1 MISFSR
7 NQENWISYEKGYEPY
22 IGIMT
27 ADKLEKAFE
36 RTEKTFN
43 QAIIEEDSKR
53 LLDIM
58 NSLKKHN
65 KFFRLPSIAY
75 VEIEREEDNDDDN
88 PIRNNYIIG
97 GRHRITALLR
107 LLEKSN
113 KNKSHFEVQVE
124 MRKVNKFLDIIELI
138 IADNEGRSMSK
149 SEEIYLRQLQEILP
163 LIQDPNIT
171 FAQFINQ
178 ILNNN
183 AVNKKGKENII
194 SAYVDYQKNNLGF
207 NSIRK
212 LHGSKTYTQLIIK
225 SLLNNLLNTNP
236 KLGKWDG
243 IKLERAIKWCWGG
256 YKESPITNVINKS
269 NIPWRSK
276 NKPFIATLR
285 ETQKLANGDIYI
297 GRCYKEIADYAVEE
311 WEFANKP

>member
-1 MISFSR
+1 MSGFSH

-43 QAIIEEDSKR
+43 QALIEEDSKR
-53 LLDIM
+53 LLDII
-58 NSLKKHN
+58 NSLKKYN

-97 GRHRITALLR
+97 GRHRVTALLK
-107 LLEKSN
+107 LLEKWN
-113 KNKSHFEVQVE
+113 KDKSHFEVQIEV
-124 MRKVNKFLDIIELI
+124 RKVNDFLDIIELI

-207 NSIRK
+207 NTIIK

-225 SLLNNLLNTNP
+225 SLLNNLLSTKP
-236 KLGKWDG
+236 QLGKWDG

-256 YKESPITNVINKS
+256 SKESPITNIINKS
-269 NIPWRSK
+269 NIIWRSK

-285 ETQKLANGDIYI
+285 ESQKLSNGDIYI

>member
-1 MISFSR
+1 MSGFSQ

-43 QAIIEEDSKR
+43 QALIEEDSKR

-58 NSLKKHN
+58 NSLKKYN

-97 GRHRITALLR
+97 GRHRVTALLN
-107 LLEKSN
+107 LLEKWN
-113 KNKSHFEVQVE
+113 KDKYHFEVQVE
-124 MRKVNKFLDIIELI
+124 MRRVNDFLDIIELI

-149 SEEIYLRQLQEILP
+149 SEEIYLRQLQDILP

-171 FAQFINQ
+171 FSQFINQ

-183 AVNKKGKENII
+183 AVSKKGKENII
-194 SAYVDYQKNNLGF
+194 SAYADYQKNNLGF
-207 NSIRK
+207 NTIIK
-212 LHGSKTYTQLIIK
+212 LHGTKTYTQLIIK
-225 SLLNNLLNTNP
+225 SLLSNLLNKKP
-236 KLGKWDG
+236 QLGKWDG
-243 IKLERAIKWCWGG
+243 IKLERSIKWCWGG
-256 YKESPITNVINKS
+256 YKESPITNIINNS

-285 ETQKLANGDIYI
+285 ESQKLSNGDIYI
-297 GRCYKEIADYAVEE
+297 GRCYKELADYAVEE